1 MRTGYEEMQDLAN
14 SLIYRVRE
22 AEDAPATADKRML
35 RMLDDNVQAVK
46 GNILLHY
53 NDIYKTSFSALRE
66 ANIARNAEWNK
77 TGEPL
82 RPSFRG
88 NEAGGEAGETIE
100 AVLANL
106 LQFSVAMGRVQNVL
120 KKIERGQL
128 GLAGSTATVSD
139 LADEL
144 ADAQICLDLIAM
156 DFDIDMFEATRTKFN
171 RTSDKL
177 GFKTKL

>member
-1 MRTGYEEMQDLAN
+1 MSFDNTGTFA
-14 SLIYRVRE
+14 
-22 AEDAPATADKRML
+22 
-35 RMLDDNVQAVK
+35 
-46 GNILLHY
+46 
-53 NDIYKTSFSALRE
+53 ALRE
-66 ANIARNAEWNK
+66 ANIARNEEWNK

-88 NEAGGEAGETIE
+88 NETGGEVGETIE
-100 AVLANL
+100 AILANL
-106 LQFSVAMGRVQNVL
+106 LQLSVATGRVQNVL

-128 GLAGSTATVSD
+128 GLAGSTASIAD

-156 DFDIDMFEATRTKFN
+156 DFKIDMFEATRSKFN